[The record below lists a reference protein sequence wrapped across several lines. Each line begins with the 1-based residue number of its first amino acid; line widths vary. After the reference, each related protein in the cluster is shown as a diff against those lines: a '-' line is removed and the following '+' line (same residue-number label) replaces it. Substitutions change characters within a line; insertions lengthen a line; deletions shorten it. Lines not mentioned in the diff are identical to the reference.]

1 MKRLI
6 LLFALAVSAA
16 TVTSAQISE
25 SIGLFS
31 DAEGTDCTFGTGV
44 LELHVIHYGHGG
56 ATSSEF
62 AVEFDPSW
70 SYLGETW
77 DFAAIGNAVA
87 GVTVSYG
94 GCLSAPTHLG
104 VVSLFDY
111 GAPPCSEVG
120 VGPAPGNIGIVSTD
134 CSGGVDYLG
143 GSPILTNCGPCGV
156 HPPYALQPADGTTGV
171 SLEPTLSWSW
181 DEPTGCVEG
190 IGLTVYTVLMGTDPD
205 NLTEA
210 GWADTE
216 KSMTVGLLEPST
228 LYYWQV
234 EVWDDFYNCPGERT
248 RYSVVQSFTTAGPVP
263 VEQTTWGRIK
273 QLYR

>member
-6 LLFALAVSAA
+6 LLFAMAVSIA
-16 TVTSAQISE
+16 TVASAQFSGG
-25 SIGLFS
+25 IGLFS
-31 DAEGTDCTFGTGV
+31 DAAGTDCTFGYGL
-44 LELHVIHYGHGG
+44 LELHVIHYGHDG

-62 AVEFDPSW
+62 AIEFDPSW

-77 DFAAIGNAVA
+77 DFAAIGDAVA
-87 GVTVSYG
+87 GVAVSYG

-104 VVSLFDY
+104 VVRLFDY
-111 GAPPCSEVG
+111 GAPPCSEVA
-120 VGPAPGNIGIVSTD
+120 VVPAPGNLSVRSTN
-134 CSGGVDYLG
+134 CSGGVRYPVGDA
-143 GSPILTNCGPCGV
+143 IRTNCGPCGV
-156 HPPYALQPADGTTGV
+156 QPPYALQPADGTTGV

-190 IGLTVYTVLMGTDPD
+190 LGITLYTVLMGTDPD
-205 NLTEA
+205 SLTDA
-210 GWADTE
+210 GWSDTE

-234 EVWDDFYNCPGERT
+234 WVYDDFYNCPGERS

-263 VEQTTWGRIK
+263 IEQTTWGRIK